1 MLKFKKVTL
10 ISLTLTIFLTIA
22 INCGNN
28 QNRCTGKG
36 DCNACTDC
44 SRCKH
49 CNENEGM
56 CGVCGDGE
64 DEYFEP

>member
-1 MLKFKKVTL
+1 MIEIKKYILNVIL
-10 ISLTLTIFLTIA
+10 A
-22 INCGNN
+22 ILASCILMSCGNN
-28 QNRCTGKG
+28 SNKCTGKG
-36 DCNACTDC
+36 NCEVCTDC

-49 CNENEGM
+49 CNEGEGM